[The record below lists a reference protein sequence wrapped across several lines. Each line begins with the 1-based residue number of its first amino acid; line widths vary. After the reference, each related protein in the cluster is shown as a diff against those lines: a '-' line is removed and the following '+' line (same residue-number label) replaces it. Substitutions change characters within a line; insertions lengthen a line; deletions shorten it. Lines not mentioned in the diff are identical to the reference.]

1 MSCCQWHTGS
11 IILSFVL
18 DWVHSVAVNQLSAW
32 SLDGRNLSWVFPLLT
47 EAARFTHTQGWLTK
61 IEIKW
66 KTMLLRLYLHTEKT
80 KVNVNALTKSALR
93 QHTCVTSLS
102 LRSAVYCHFCC
113 LCPLDAG
120 WRYMSLEFSMWSV
133 EWCQKKWRVI
143 FPKAP
148 HRVQSHYRPC
158 QIQLVTEFAA
168 QERGKERQEGWG
180 LRCGYEMDKLMGK

>member
-1 MSCCQWHTGS
+1 M
-11 IILSFVL
+11 
-18 DWVHSVAVNQLSAW
+18 AVNQLSAW
-32 SLDGRNLSWVFPLLT
+32 SLDGRNMSCVFPLLT
-47 EAARFTHTQGWLTK
+47 ETARCTYTQGWLTK

-66 KTMLLRLYLHTEKT
+66 KTMQLRLYLHTEKT
-80 KVNVNALTKSALR
+80 TVNVNALTKSALR
-93 QHTCVTSLS
+93 QHTCVTFLS
-102 LRSAVYCHFCC
+102 LRSAVSSHFCC

-168 QERGKERQEGWG
+168 QERGEERQEGWG
-180 LRCGYEMDKLMGK
+180 LRYGYEMDKLMGK